1 MTTRLGVKT
10 LCLQFTCPMHNGP
23 TTTLLR
29 IIQDANQDANQ
40 VARSCIDELALR
52 VKHCVN
58 TSVRQSAL
66 SHDVLL
72 SPHNDRRD
80 LSVAELQSLI
90 E

>member
-1 MTTRLGVKT
+1 MTTRLEVKT

-29 IIQDANQDANQ
+29 IIQDANQA
-40 VARSCIDELALR
+40 AKSCINELALR

-80 LSVAELQSLI
+80 LSVAELRSLI